1 MIPMRRREPAPIR
14 WLFAT
19 GDPRRLAALRI
30 GLCATLAVRLG
41 RDIFVELADQ
51 PSELFRPLSFMQLL
65 PAMPSRGVA
74 LTLQIVG
81 IAAAAFAAV
90 GLLSRLTVPVAW
102 ACGALLIGMATS
114 LGKVVHNDVLLL
126 LAMVPLLPAPT
137 GDAWSLYAFRRE
149 PPPPRPSVRYGWP
162 VRTAAVVVAGSYFFT
177 GLAKVVFSG
186 PAWFASD
193 NLRFALYASS
203 DAQSVPN
210 AIGLFVADRQWLAH
224 AVAAG
229 VLVFELAFPIVLW
242 WPRWAWAFVL
252 GAAVLHLG
260 IWTTMHLDYSA
271 WIATVAVVLLDWPRI
286 VDRLGTAR
294 GRSAPDVPRSTT

>member
-1 MIPMRRREPAPIR
+1 MRRREPAPIR

-74 LTLQIVG
+74 LTFQIVG
-81 IAAAAFAAV
+81 IAAAVFATV
-90 GLLSRLTVPVAW
+90 GLRSRLTLPVAW
-102 ACGALLIGMATS
+102 ACGVLLIGMATS

-126 LAMVPLLPAPT
+126 LAMVPLLVAPT
-137 GDAWSLYAFRRE
+137 GDAWSLDTLRRE
-149 PPPPRPSVRYGWP
+149 PPGSSVRYGWP
-162 VRTAAVVVAGSYFFT
+162 VRTAALVVAGSYFFT
-177 GLAKVVFSG
+177 GFAKVVFSG

-210 AIGLFVADRQWLAH
+210 AIGLFVADRPWLAH

-229 VLVFELAFPIVLW
+229 VLVLELAFLIVLW
-242 WPRWAWAFVL
+242 RPRWAWAFVL

-286 VDRLGTAR
+286 VDRLGTGSRPVLA
-294 GRSAPDVPRSTT
+294 